1 MALVEKWLLS
11 WNISADRLAD
21 GQLALA
27 ADWPSLA
34 PFIIMPTTVNSYS
47 LYLEN
52 TARRLR

>member
-34 PFIIMPTTVNSYS
+34 PFIMTTVNSYS